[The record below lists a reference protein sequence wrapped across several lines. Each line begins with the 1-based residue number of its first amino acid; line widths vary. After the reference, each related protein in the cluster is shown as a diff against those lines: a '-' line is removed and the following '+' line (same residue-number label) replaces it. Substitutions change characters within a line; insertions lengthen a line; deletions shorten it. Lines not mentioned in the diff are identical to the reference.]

1 MDSRLL
7 IEDILECSRKHYLKP
22 TGSRIINFNNT
33 SIIVKLEYPTDFLTD
48 PLRTI
53 KRKPATLLFEDIYSK
68 GFIRPGRTIITASSG
83 NFLRELAIIALNH
96 GFKVIGVTPPRI
108 PSENLK
114 ILTALGVNIL
124 HITEEYD
131 LCPRETTVFYTRSL
145 AEKYRFNLVNI
156 DQYNSWQN
164 VMAHLY
170 MTWREIKE
178 LGEIDYAC
186 IPLGSTGTFM
196 GISTGCSLEKQKMK
210 IIGVQPTRFHHIP
223 GVHHII
229 GECEWSPEIFS
240 SLISREIVTI
250 DDVDAYAGLVMLWNN
265 GIPAGP
271 STGMAFIQAVKLAK
285 QIKEGNILTISADSI
300 FAYRDYVLEYMKE
313 IIYQI
318 NARYP
323 ELEEDCL
330 RYIEWLRKLP
340 TINERLELIRRI
352 YRMAGEPGRIFQFDN
367 EEELLKEMQI
377 ST

>member
-1 MDSRLL
+1 LL

>member
-250 DDVDAYAGLVMLWNN
+250 DDVDAYAGLVMLWKN

>member
-1 MDSRLL
+1 ML